1 MKVSAEHFRRDLSK
15 LRTGR
20 ASINLFEDLKV
31 EYYGALTPI
40 NQLAGLAIPDPTL
53 ITVTPWDPT
62 LLESIDKAIR
72 AADLGLNPI
81 NDGKTLKVPIPPLD
95 DERRREMAKRIRKML
110 EEEKTALRNM
120 RRESKDEIEQL
131 EKDKQITED
140 EKFNGLELL
149 QKLIDDYSK
158 KTEEVAAAKER
169 KKSCQDASVVAQDR
183 TETRPGRGRRK
194 LFRRF
199 AESGSESSAAIL
211 WSLRPLPAGPPPLRG
226 FGAPSPSDPAEHLRA
241 RGDRRRATRLLTGGC
256 FIESP
261 RRR

>member
-1 MKVSAEHFRRDLSK
+1 MVKDSLKTLENRMKVSAEHFRRDLSK

-40 NQLAGLAIPDPTL
+40 NQLAGLAIPDPTM

-81 NDGKTLKVPIPPLD
+81 NDGKTLKVPVPPLD

-120 RRESKDEIEQL
+120 RRETKDEIEQL
-131 EKDKQITED
+131 EKDKKITED

-158 KTEEVAAAKER
+158 KTEEVAAAKE
-169 KKSCQDASVVAQDR
+169 K
-183 TETRPGRGRRK
+183 E
-194 LFRRF
+194 
-199 AESGSESSAAIL
+199 IL
-211 WSLRPLPAGPPPLRG
+211 ER
-226 FGAPSPSDPAEHLRA
+226 
-241 RGDRRRATRLLTGGC
+241 
-256 FIESP
+256 
-261 RRR
+261 